1 MITVSIVMLVRGLL
15 RFSIFPG
22 SVLESYT
29 YIRGCPFLPSCP
41 FYWHIAAHS
50 SLMIVCVVCCH
61 LLDEIGSFLLLYKFQ
76 VYGIVTQIFK
86 KLYSVYSYYQ
96 MLDIFPVLHNVSLYH
111 FFCAL
116 WQKVPLDE
124 SERGE

>member
-1 MITVSIVMLVRGLL
+1 M
-15 RFSIFPG
+15 PG
-22 SVLESYT
+22 SVLKGYMFLR
-29 YIRGCPFLPSCP
+29 ICPFLPSCP

-76 VYGIVTQIFK
+76 VYGIVTQSFK